1 MIDLYTSATPNGWKI
16 TIALEELQVPYNLY
30 NVDLSAGEQHSE
42 KFLALNPN
50 GRIPVIIDRDE
61 DNFVVFDL
69 ELFCYIWQRRP
80 ENLCRR
86 IQKAEA
92 LLCNG

>member
-1 MIDLYTSATPNGWKI
+1 MLHPTGWKI

-30 NVDLSAGEQHSE
+30 NIDLSAGEQHSE

-61 DNFVVFDL
+61 DNFVVFESGAILLYLADCL
-69 ELFCYIWQRRP
+69 DQRFR
-80 ENLCRR
+80 
-86 IQKAEA
+86 
-92 LLCNG
+92 

>member
-16 TIALEELQVPYNLY
+16 TIALEELKVPYILHNI
-30 NVDLSAGEQHSE
+30 DLSAGEQHSE
-42 KFLALNPN
+42 EFLTLNPN

-61 DNFVVFDL
+61 DNFVVFESGAIL
-69 ELFCYIWQRRP
+69 LYLAEKT
-80 ENLCRR
+80 ENLCRK
-86 IQKAEA
+86 IQKAEV